1 MISAAAP
8 EIEVTAVALIV
19 PVVLPSRVLRAA
31 AVAVVSETVKAKAL
45 FVSAIVERLAMV
57 SAVTVAVITPEV
69 FRSRAFASVTE
80 MLESVTEIASLP
92 SPDISAVG
100 VL

>member
-1 MISAAAP
+1 MAAVP
-8 EIEVTAVALIV
+8 ETEVIEVASMAA
-19 PVVLPSRVLRAA
+19 VVLPFKVIRSE
-31 AVAVVSETVKAKAL
+31 AVAVVSVTLREKAL
-45 FVSAIVERLAMV
+45 LVSAIVERLAIV
-57 SAVTVAVITPEV
+57 SSVIVAVITPEV

-80 MLESVTEIASLP
+80 MLESVTDTASLP